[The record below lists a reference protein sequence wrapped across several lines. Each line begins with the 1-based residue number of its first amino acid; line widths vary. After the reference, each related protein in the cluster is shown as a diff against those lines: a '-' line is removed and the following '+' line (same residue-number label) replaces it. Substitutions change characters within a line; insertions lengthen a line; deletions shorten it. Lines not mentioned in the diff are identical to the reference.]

1 MFTPFRVSLVVLLLV
16 PFGTRAQSP
25 APSSGAS
32 PDTSRSAWH
41 VRLPRLTVTA
51 TRAPTAPSE
60 APARI
65 TVLDSAALQRTG
77 ATSVAGLL
85 EARAGLHIRR
95 YGAGGLA
102 TPSLRGTGGAQTLVL
117 LDGARI
123 SNPQTGV
130 LDLSLLPTVLLESVE
145 VLHGAASPL
154 YGSDGM
160 GGAVHL
166 RTLRPDRPL
175 QVRAASHVGAF
186 GERGG
191 SVLVGSQQPA
201 GSVIAAV
208 ELRRTDGDFPYTDPA
223 LFPPRTVHRQ
233 NADRERLSLYTAAET
248 ELGAHDLRIAGWY
261 TAAERGLPPGSA
273 PTATGERQW
282 DNHLRLWARD
292 AVTTSWGTLTLRSLV
307 QRASIRYRNPSV
319 SVDQTGTTLLGA
331 LEAQARALLSTRWLA
346 TGGLSGRAARA
357 DHPRLAADAAEQ
369 RFSAF
374 ASGTGDYGRLTLYP
388 ALRVD
393 AYLRSATASVAAF
406 SPRVGANVQPL
417 PTHPWLHVKVHAGRA
432 FRAPTFNDRYWQP
445 GGSPDLDPE
454 HGWSLDASL
463 RADGP
468 RGFAEVTAFGTWL
481 HDQIVWR
488 PVGNDVWS
496 PANVRRTR
504 TLGLEA
510 AAEWRWPLS
519 GTAALTTGMAY
530 TLSDARNRSDPAS
543 AAFNEPLRHT
553 PRHTIN
559 LYGTAAVGPVA
570 LDLNARSVG
579 RRYVT
584 TDGSSSL
591 DPFLVLDA
599 QVRVRLPVPAVRTTL
614 TAAVDNVLD
623 TEYRVVGNRPMPPRH
638 LRARLQVAF

>member
-1 MFTPFRVSLVVLLLV
+1 MLTPFRVSLLVLLLV

-25 APSSGAS
+25 TPSQAAA

-51 TRAPTAPSE
+51 TRTPTPPSK
-60 APARI
+60 APARV
-65 TVLDSAALQRTG
+65 TVLDSTALQQTG
-77 ATSVAGLL
+77 ASSVAGLL
-85 EARAGLHIRR
+85 EARAGIHVRR

-117 LDGARI
+117 LDGTRI

-154 YGSDGM
+154 HGSDGM
-160 GGAVHL
+160 GGAIHL
-166 RTLRPDRPL
+166 RTLHPDGPL
-175 QVRAASHVGAF
+175 QARATSHVGAF

-191 SVLVGSQQPA
+191 SVLLGSRTST
-201 GSVIAAV
+201 GSVVAAA

-233 NADRERLSLYTAAET
+233 NADRERLSLYSAAST
-248 ELGAHDLRIAGWY
+248 SLGAHDLRVAGWY

-273 PTATGERQW
+273 TASTAERQW
-282 DNHLRLWARD
+282 DDHLRLWARD
-292 AVTTSWGTLTLRSLV
+292 AITASWGTLTVRSLV
-307 QRASIRYRNPSV
+307 QRSSIRYRNPSV
-319 SVDQTGTTLLGA
+319 SVDQTGTTLLST
-331 LEAQARALLSTRWLA
+331 LEAQARMPLSAHWLA
-346 TGGLSGRAARA
+346 TGGLSGSAARA
-357 DHPRLAADAAEQ
+357 DHPQLASGAAEQ
-369 RFSAF
+369 HLSAF
-374 ASGTGDYGRLTLYP
+374 ASGTGDYGRLTVYP

-393 AYLRSATASVAAF
+393 AYLRSAGASVAAL
-406 SPRVGANVQPL
+406 SPRLGVNLQPL
-417 PTHPWLHVKVHAGRA
+417 SEHPGLHLKVHAGRA

-445 GGSPDLDPE
+445 GGTPTLNAE
-454 HGWSLDASL
+454 HGWSLDAGL
-463 RADGP
+463 RVSGH

-510 AAEWRWPLS
+510 AAEWRWPPS
-519 GTAALTTGMAY
+519 DAVELTTGAAY
-530 TLSDARNRSDPAS
+530 TLSDARNRSDPES
-543 AAFNEPLRHT
+543 AAFNEPLRFT
-553 PRHTIN
+553 PRHTLN

-599 QVRVRLPVPAVRTTL
+599 QVRVRLPLSALRTTFS
-614 TAAVDNVLD
+614 VSMDNVLD
-623 TEYRVVGNRPMPPRH
+623 TDYRVVGNRPMPPRH